1 MAHKRLDWLRDAIV
15 YMPHP
20 RFNILLRM
28 TLYGIA
34 VSPLAGVLYG
44 FAIATPPLIAG
55 LGNYNFVAIIFFAV
69 VYGALLGFAYGLL
82 ASPVI
87 GIVQAVTA
95 TIFFRDEQRPR
106 LLMFSFCMIG
116 ACMVYLISP
125 YRVVLYSLTLILNE
139 KEYTVPA
146 EYYVIVVYMIALCL
160 SLIVARQ
167 YLREIS
173 PRKRKH
179 KPAQYGAGS
188 AAGVPV
194 ISAGALCGK

>member
-1 MAHKRLDWLRDAIV
+1 MAHKRLDRLRDAIV

-44 FAIATPPLIAG
+44 FTIAMPPLIAG
-55 LGNYNFVAIIFFAV
+55 LGNYNYVAIIFFVV
-69 VYGALLGFAYGLL
+69 VYGAILGFAYGLL

-87 GIVQAVTA
+87 GFVQAVTA
-95 TIFFRDEQRPR
+95 TVFFRDEQRPR
-106 LLMFSFCMIG
+106 LLMFSFCTIS

-125 YRVVLYSLTLILNE
+125 YQVVLYSLTLILHE
-139 KEYTVPA
+139 REYTVPA

-160 SLIVARQ
+160 SLLVAWQ
-167 YLREIS
+167 YLREVS
-173 PRKRKH
+173 PRNRKE
-179 KPAQYGAGS
+179 KPS
-188 AAGVPV
+188 
-194 ISAGALCGK
+194 

>member
-1 MAHKRLDWLRDAIV
+1 MAHKRLDWLRDAIL

-20 RFNILLRM
+20 RFNVLLRM

-44 FAIATPPLIAG
+44 FAIAMPPLIAR
-55 LGNYNFVAIIFFAV
+55 LGNFVAIIFFAV
-69 VYGALLGFAYGLL
+69 VYGAILGFAYGLL

-87 GIVQAVTA
+87 GFVQAVTA
-95 TIFFRDEQRPR
+95 TVFFRDEQRPR
-106 LLMFSFCMIG
+106 LLMFSFCAIG

-125 YRVVLYSLTLILNE
+125 YQFVLYSLTLILHE

-146 EYYVIVVYMIALCL
+146 EYYVVAVYMIAICL

-173 PRKRKH
+173 PRKRKE
-179 KPAQYGAGS
+179 KPS
-188 AAGVPV
+188 
-194 ISAGALCGK
+194 